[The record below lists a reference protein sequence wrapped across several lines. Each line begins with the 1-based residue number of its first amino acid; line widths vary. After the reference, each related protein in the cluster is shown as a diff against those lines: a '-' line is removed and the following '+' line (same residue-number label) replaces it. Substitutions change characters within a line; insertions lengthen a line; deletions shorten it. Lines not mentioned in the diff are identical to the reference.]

1 MTIKGEVMNFKKI
14 YRLFTGVMIFSVFCL
29 SGCAGP
35 SLYSVNMYYD
45 AEKSVIPAYLKVD
58 GQTSGAVVAVAEF
71 TDTRQIDDPLI
82 IGRVIQNSGAKIL
95 VFPRNVK
102 PTKAVANGIK
112 QYLKKAGYKI
122 TEINEQWNLNEDKI
136 PMGNAKIL
144 IGGNIEELEI
154 TCRKGNLTNSYNT
167 NMTLAIVIAD
177 ITKGR
182 ILYRTRVKSIYA
194 QEHVLFSENILG
206 QQADMVLSDA
216 IEKLFED
223 KKVAQ
228 TIKAAMAN

>member
-1 MTIKGEVMNFKKI
+1 MNLKPI
-14 YRLFTGVMIFSVFCL
+14 YRLFTVVIIVSAFCL

-35 SLYSVNMYYD
+35 RLYSVNMYYD
-45 AEKSVIPAYLKVD
+45 GEQSVIPAYLKVA
-58 GQTSGAVVAVAEF
+58 GQASGSVAVAEF
-71 TDTRQIDDPLI
+71 TDTRQTDDPLV
-82 IGRVIQNSGAKIL
+82 IGRVIQNNGAKIL

-102 PTKAVANGIK
+102 PTKAVAHGIK
-112 QYLKKAGYKI
+112 QYLKKAGYRI
-122 TEINEQWNLNEDKI
+122 TEINEPWDLKEDKI
-136 PMGNAKIL
+136 PMGNAGVL

-154 TCRKGNLTNSYNT
+154 TCRKGNLTNSYKT
-167 NMTLAIVIAD
+167 HMTLAVVIAD
-177 ITKGR
+177 AARGR
-182 ILYRTRVKSIYA
+182 ILYRTRVKSIYT

-228 TIKAAMAN
+228 TIKEATAN